1 MNLEKDGHNVLTENS
16 QISEQNH
23 VIGIPAPFLGVATAP
38 SVHVSDSGIASQ
50 ENLDFV
56 TKWDFQLQ
64 MSNLQTVFRNSN
76 RTL

>member
-1 MNLEKDGHNVLTENS
+1 MDLEKDGHNVLTENS

-38 SVHVSDSGIASQ
+38 SVHVSDYGIASQ

-64 MSNLQTVFRNSN
+64 MFNLQTVFRNSN